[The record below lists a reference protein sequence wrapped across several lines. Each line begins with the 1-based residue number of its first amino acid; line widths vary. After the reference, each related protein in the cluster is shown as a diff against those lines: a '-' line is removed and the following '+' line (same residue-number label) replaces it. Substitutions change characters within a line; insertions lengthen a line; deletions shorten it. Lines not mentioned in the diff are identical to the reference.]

1 MTKRKM
7 ATIRSISE
15 IKSHLNADNLEI
27 AIVDGWQCVVKKGQF
42 KSSQPIIYFEI
53 DSWIPTEVAPFL
65 TKASKEPKE
74 YLGIKGERL
83 RTAKLRG
90 ELSQGLILP
99 IGTIHGSPPLDIG
112 ENVSYILNIEKWERP
127 INHNLAGFAKGNFPE
142 FIRKTDQERI
152 QNIFHKLTQDQIED
166 TYEVTLKMDGSSC
179 TFYHNNGV
187 TGVCSRN
194 LELKTDESNADNSF
208 VRMFNSLELDGKLKD
223 LGLNIAIQGELW
235 GVGINGNWEKANCHH
250 YDVFDIFDI
259 DNQKYLDDVSRKN
272 ICDTLNIFHV
282 QVEDFHKL
290 TQFES
295 VDSFLKYA
303 ERPSLVNKVA
313 EGVVFKSLKN
323 PEFSFKV
330 VSSSYLLSGG
340 E

>member
-1 MTKRKM
+1 MTERKM

-15 IKSHLNADNLEI
+15 IKPHLNADNLEI

-65 TKASKEPKE
+65 TKAGKEPKE

-83 RTAKLRG
+83 RTVKLRG
-90 ELSQGLILP
+90 ELSQGLILDVGIIP
-99 IGTIHGSPPLDIG
+99 GSNLLD
-112 ENVSYILNIEKWERP
+112 NDDDVSYILNINKWERP
-127 INHNLAGFAKGNFPE
+127 INPNLAGFAKGNFPS

-152 QNIFHKLTQDQIED
+152 QNVFHKLTPEQIED

-194 LELKTDESNADNSF
+194 LELKVDESNSGNSF
-208 VRMFNSLELDGKLKD
+208 VKMFNSLELDGKLKEM
-223 LGLNIAIQGELW
+223 GLNIAIQGELW
-235 GVGINGNWEKANCHH
+235 GVGINGNWEGASCHH
-250 YDVFDIFDI
+250 YDVFDIFNI
-259 DNQKYLDDVSRKN
+259 DKQEYFDDVTRRN
-272 ICDTLNIFHV
+272 ICDTLNIGHV
-282 QVEDFHKL
+282 QVEEFTRL
-290 TQFES
+290 SCFTS
-295 VDSFLKYA
+295 VNSFLKYA

-313 EGVVFKSLKN
+313 EGVVFKSITN